1 MVLQLCPLGEIIG
14 LNQEN
19 IMPEKVETKAQFTKL
34 LSNKTLGRIERLRLN
49 SMCRLTS
56 HYRGEHLSGRGGSS
70 MEFADYRDYS
80 PGDDI
85 RFIDWNIFSRLNR
98 PYLKLFCME
107 EEMHLV
113 IITDA
118 SESMAFD
125 GKFEMAQK
133 LAAAFGVM
141 GLFGNERVS
150 SWYPNNNPDFTGSDN
165 FPSCHGR
172 AKLQQFLR
180 FTDSAKTGGALSFD
194 NAVDHVLKHHK
205 GKGIVVLLSDFFT
218 FGNIAR
224 NMNALLS
231 SGLEIMGI
239 QILSPA
245 ELNPELTSDAR
256 FVDSETE
263 SNLDVSSGGDLL
275 SIYHD
280 HRKKHTE
287 NLEKL
292 CKQRSGRFLL
302 VSSDMK
308 IETILFDIMQ
318 RSGWIK

>member
-1 MVLQLCPLGEIIG
+1 MLEETQ
-14 LNQEN
+14 
-19 IMPEKVETKAQFTKL
+19 TKAQLTEL
-34 LSNKTLGRIERLRLN
+34 LSNKTLGRIERMRLN
-49 SMCRLTS
+49 PMCRLTS
-56 HYRGEHLSGRGGSS
+56 RHRGEHLSGRGGSS

-98 PYLKLFCME
+98 PYLKLFRLE

-113 IITDA
+113 IISDA

-125 GKFEMAQK
+125 GKFEMAKK

-150 SWYPNNNPDFTGSDN
+150 AWYPNDNPDFSGPAK

-172 AKLQQFLR
+172 AKLRQFLH
-180 FTDSAKTGGALSFD
+180 FTGDSEAGGSLPFD
-194 NAVDHVLKHHK
+194 NAVDDVLKHHK

-218 FGNIAR
+218 FGDMTR
-224 NMNALLS
+224 NMNALFS
-231 SGLEIMGI
+231 SGLEIFAV

-245 ELNPELTSDAR
+245 ELNPELTTDAR

-263 SNLDVSSGGDLL
+263 NNLDVSSGGSLL

-280 HRKKHTE
+280 HRKEHTG
-287 NLEKL
+287 NLEKI
-292 CKQRSGRFLL
+292 CKQRSGRFLSI
-302 VSSDMK
+302 SSDMK

-318 RSGWIK
+318 RRGWIR